1 MDSNSLIYWIGFNTG
16 PGVRFARACCLFG
29 VAAAAIAPVSASAF
43 VGNLEGF
50 PGPMES
56 VFLRWD
62 DLTDGETGFAI
73 ERKLGDG
80 EFEAV
85 IITPPN
91 AIFYTDTGL
100 EPGSAYTYRVR
111 TVSTGQELPWREVEL
126 ETLPPW
132 NGLPAQPVFKGVQ
145 DGMVDFEVEG
155 AGVTHIVEESTDL
168 MVWTPMGDLF
178 HLDFFETT
186 KLSLETGEEAA
197 FARVRTEAFERPGG
211 IGLSM
216 PFELPTEPDGEVWD
230 ATDFGASPISMT
242 NDDAVGIKVAI
253 SLAEPG
259 DIVFIPE
266 GTYTLRQVLE
276 IPTGVTLRG
285 AGMEKTIFETEGID
299 RAIRILPEVH
309 DVRLEGFTVRY
320 LGDDEEL
327 AFGVY
332 VGSVRQ
338 GRNSYRILIDDIRVE
353 RFSVHGV
360 SLRDCHH
367 VLVQNSEFA
376 DATNIGGG
384 GHGYGVALNYPT
396 NHNNWIRNNTIG
408 PVIRHGVLIQYFAHN
423 NLVEYNLCFENT
435 EDAYDLH
442 GEDEYA
448 NELRFNIARD
458 GARDGFGVG
467 NTGSTHDR
475 SGPNNWIHHNTVG
488 NSLAGIEVIQ
498 GSDMVFID
506 HNTFIGNEYG
516 IRVHNLGG
524 NHLYLRGNRIE
535 DNDVG
540 VVLNSTRWVW
550 LQHNRISGSTEFGL
564 EILSGVEDLVEEGN
578 LFSDNAQDRSP

>member
-1 MDSNSLIYWIGFNTG
+1 MDSTPLINWVWVCAG
-16 PGVRFARACCLFG
+16 PGVRIARACRLAA
-29 VAAAAIAPVSASAF
+29 VTAAALAPISGQAF

-50 PGPMES
+50 PGPMQS

-62 DLTDGETGFAI
+62 DLTDGEIGFQI

-85 IITPPN
+85 ITTPPN
-91 AIFYTDTGL
+91 AIHYTDTGL
-100 EPGSAYTYRVR
+100 EPASTYTYRIR

-126 ETLPPW
+126 ETFPEW
-132 NGLPAQPVFKGVQ
+132 DGLRAHPAFKGIQ
-145 DGMVDFEVEG
+145 DGTVEFEVQG
-155 AGVTHIVEESTDL
+155 AGATHIIEESTDL
-168 MVWTPMGDLF
+168 TTWTSLGDPF
-178 HLDFFETT
+178 HLDFFESTE
-186 KLSLETGEEAA
+186 LSVEGGANSA
-197 FARVRTEAFERPGG
+197 FARVLTEAFERPNG

-216 PFELPTEPDGEVWD
+216 PFELPPEPDGEVWD
-230 ATDFGASPISMT
+230 ATDFGASPISTT

-253 SLAEPG
+253 SVAEPG
-259 DIVFIPE
+259 DIIFVPE
-266 GTYTLRQVLE
+266 GTYTLRQILE
-276 IPTGVTLRG
+276 IPSGVTLRG

-299 RAIRILPEVH
+299 RAISILPEIH
-309 DVRLEGFTVRY
+309 DVRLEGFTIRY
-320 LGDDEEL
+320 LGDTEEL

-376 DATNIGGG
+376 DATNVGGG
-384 GHGYGVALNYPT
+384 GHGYGIALNYPT

-408 PVIRHGVLIQYFAHN
+408 PMIRHGVLIQYFAHN

-475 SGPNNWIHHNTVG
+475 SGPNNWIHHNTVE

-498 GSDMVFID
+498 ASDMVFID
-506 HNTFIGNEYG
+506 HNTFTGNEYG

-524 NHLYLRGNRIE
+524 NHLYLRGNRIA

-540 VVLNSTRWVW
+540 VLLNSARWVW
-550 LQHNRISGSTEFGL
+550 LLHNEISGSTEFGL
-564 EILSGVEDLVEEGN
+564 EILSGVEDLVEAENVFRG
-578 LFSDNAQDRSP
+578 NAQDRGP